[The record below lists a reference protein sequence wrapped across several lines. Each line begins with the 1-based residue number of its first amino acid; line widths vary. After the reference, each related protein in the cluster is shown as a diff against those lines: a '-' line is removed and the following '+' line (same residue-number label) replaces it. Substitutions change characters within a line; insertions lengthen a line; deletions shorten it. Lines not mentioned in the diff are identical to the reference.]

1 MRDFWGRVSPP
12 ALISKIVIFILLAA
26 GLTLPAH
33 SANQNQNQITL
44 NAQIGGDT
52 HKTRF
57 VAFLSKKVEYRLF
70 SIADPYRIVVDL
82 PEVDVQV
89 PAAKER
95 GLVLS
100 SRAGLL
106 SQGKSRIVIDLV
118 EPALVEKSEILPP
131 ENGLPAR
138 LVIELVK
145 STHKAFLAVS
155 KAPPP
160 VEPQTAK
167 KAEPQK
173 DPADKRP
180 LLVIDPGHGGVDNG
194 AHGRVTATPEKN
206 VTFEFCLQLKE
217 KLEATKRYRIIM
229 TRTIDVFVP
238 LDDRAE
244 MASSQKADL
253 LISIHA
259 DALDAK
265 KLGVKSLQEVRGGT
279 IYTLSDEASDEQ
291 AKALAQRE
299 NKADAQAGVVSARA
313 EAVSAEI
320 GNILSDLESR
330 SKKNRSLAFA
340 NYLTAHLKNKFR
352 FNTRPH
358 RSANLRVLKAVGV
371 PAVLIELGYLSNDDD
386 EKLLISKEWRAST
399 AQLVADAVN
408 TFMAE
413 HQARLPL

>member
-1 MRDFWGRVSPP
+1 MRQIWGGYSRR
-12 ALISKIVIFILLAA
+12 ATISRIAVFVLLAT
-26 GLTLPAH
+26 GLALPVF
-33 SANQNQNQITL
+33 SANQITL
-44 NAQIGGDT
+44 NAQIGGDIQR
-52 HKTRF
+52 TRF

-70 SIADPYRIVVDL
+70 SIVDPYRVVVDL

-89 PAAKER
+89 PSVKQR

-106 SQGKSRIVIDLV
+106 AQGKSRIVIDLV
-118 EPALVEKSEILPP
+118 EPALVEKAEILPP
-131 ENGLPAR
+131 QNGLPAR

-145 STHKAFLAVS
+145 SSHKAFVAAS

-160 VEPQTAK
+160 VEPQAAK
-167 KAEPQK
+167 IVEPQK

-180 LLVIDPGHGGVDNG
+180 LVVIDPGHGGVDAG
-194 AHGRVTATPEKN
+194 AHGRVTSTPEKN
-206 VTFEFCLQLKE
+206 VTFDFCQNLKE
-217 KLEATKRYRIIM
+217 KLEATGRYRIIM

-259 DALDAK
+259 DALDAR
-265 KLGVKSLQEVRGGT
+265 KLGLKSLQEVRGGT

-299 NKADAQAGVVSARA
+299 NKADAQAGVASAPTA
-313 EAVSAEI
+313 AVSAEI
-320 GNILSDLESR
+320 GNILSDLENR

-340 NYLTAHLKNKFR
+340 NYLITHLNKKFR

-358 RSANLRVLKAVGV
+358 RSANLRVLKSVGV

-408 TFMAE
+408 SFMAE
-413 HQARLPL
+413 RQARMPL